1 MTRPMAFAAVL
12 TLTVVLGGCA
22 QGDGK
27 DAAQEKRASAQN
39 PAPPEKTQWPRVTAP
54 RIDENRA
61 FQYVKDLAAM
71 GPRPVAGAAHRKM
84 EEYIV
89 SHLQAEPRAGTQVED
104 DRFEQDSPQGKFP
117 LRNIVA
123 KFPGTKDGVIVLASH
138 YDTKMIPGF
147 VGANDG
153 GSSTALLLAI
163 GDQLRATMKNGRR
176 EGYSVWL
183 AFFDGEEAFG
193 ANINDADGL
202 YGSKHLAH
210 KWQQDGSIK
219 KIKAFILADM
229 IGDKDLEVLRDENST
244 PWLLDLIAAAAE
256 PLGHQSHFFNTET
269 QMIDDHI
276 AFKDAG
282 VPVIDLIDFSYGYRN
297 AFWHTTD
304 DTVDKLS
311 PRSLGIV
318 GDTMLQ
324 AVWMLEQGPA
334 PK

>member
-1 MTRPMAFAAVL
+1 MTRMTSFMAL
-12 TLTVVLGGCA
+12 TLAIGMAGCA
-22 QGDGK
+22 QDK
-27 DAAQEKRASAQN
+27 DAAQEKT
-39 PAPPEKTQWPRVTAP
+39 PAAAAAKPEAEKKAWPKVTAP
-54 RIDENRA
+54 RIDEARA

-71 GPRPVAGAAHRKM
+71 GPRPVAGAAHKKM

-89 SHLQAEPRAGTQVED
+89 AHLQGAEIED
-104 DRFEQDSPQGKFP
+104 DRFVQDSPQGKYP

-123 KFPGTKDGVIVLASH
+123 KFRGTKDDTKDGVIVLASH

-153 GSSTALLLAI
+153 GSSTALMLAI
-163 GDQLRATMKNGRR
+163 GDQLRANMKNGKR

-183 AFFDGEEAFG
+183 VFFDGEEAIG

-202 YGSKHLAH
+202 YGSKHLAQ
-210 KWQQDGSIK
+210 KWQHDGSTK

-229 IGDKDLEVLRDENST
+229 IGDKELSVLRDTNST
-244 PWLLDLIAAAAE
+244 PWLLDLITAAAE
-256 PLGHQSHFFNTET
+256 PLGNQSHFFNG
-269 QMIDDHI
+269 QRGGIIDDHI

-282 VPVIDLIDFSYGYRN
+282 VPVVDLIDFDYGYQN

-311 PRSLGIV
+311 PKSLGIV

-324 AVWMLEQGPA
+324 AVWMLDSKA
-334 PK
+334 N

>member
-1 MTRPMAFAAVL
+1 MTRGATKTAIALVLAFAL
-12 TLTVVLGGCA
+12 TGCA
-22 QGDGK
+22 QDDK
-27 DAAQEKRASAQN
+27 DKGAALEKAVPS
-39 PAPPEKTQWPRVTAP
+39 PAATTKIDWPKVTAP
-54 RIDENRA
+54 RIDADRA
-61 FQYVKDLAAM
+61 FQYVRDLCAM
-71 GPRPVAGAAHRKM
+71 GPRPVASAAHRKM

-89 SHLQAEPRAGTQVED
+89 AHLPGAQIGVQIED
-104 DRFEQDSPQGKFP
+104 DRFVQDSPPGKYP

-153 GSSTALLLAI
+153 ASSTALLLAI
-163 GDQLRATMKNGRR
+163 GDQLRAGMKNGKRA
-176 EGYSVWL
+176 GYSVWL

-202 YGSKHLAH
+202 YGSKHLAE
-210 KWQQDGSIK
+210 KWQQDDSAK

-229 IGDKDLEVLRDENST
+229 IGDKDLDVLRDANST
-244 PWLLDLIAAAAE
+244 PWLLDLIAAAAV
-256 PLGHQSHFFNTET
+256 PLGHQSHFFNAQT

-282 VPVIDLIDFSYGYRN
+282 VPVADLIDFSYGYQN
-297 AFWHTTD
+297 AFWHTTE

-311 PRSLGIV
+311 PRSLAIV

-324 AVWMLEQGPA
+324 AVWMLDA
-334 PK
+334 K